1 MLEAHEV
8 DPRVP
13 EASIWP
19 RRGIIGSIGS
29 GPLRGQVVIA
39 RAVRSWVG
47 SRFHY
52 ELRLPVEQLLDAEGG
67 WLMDGDTS
75 DHRIPGKEGGLIDEL
90 TRLVDVMWSID
101 PEANDPVWA
110 EIDARR
116 ARSRADKKHAK
127 RVR

>member
-1 MLEAHEV
+1 M

-19 RRGIIGSIGS
+19 GRGIIGSIGS

-39 RAVRSWVG
+39 HAVRSWVG

-52 ELRLPVEQLLDAEGG
+52 ELRLPVEQLLDADRG
-67 WLMDGDTS
+67 WLMDD
-75 DHRIPGKEGGLIDEL
+75 DVLDYRIPGKEGGLIDEL
-90 TRLVDVMWSID
+90 IRLVDIMWSID

-110 EIDARR
+110 EIDAQS
-116 ARSRADKKHAK
+116 ARSRAAEEQAK